1 MKNNKIWKIIFAGIG
16 VAVLLIAGYWLWTLL
31 DKKEIK
37 ETSIP
42 AQDLSNTV
50 LYQGKEYEYNSDLK
64 NILFVGIDQT
74 DMLTEQET
82 PGTAGQADC
91 ILLVSMDRTSETAK
105 VVQISRDTMT
115 DVDLYDVSGNYS
127 KTIRKQIATQ
137 YAYAN
142 GGKSS
147 SWAMK
152 KAVSRLFYDLP
163 IDGTIAMNIEGIR
176 AITDS
181 VGGVTLTIPEDY
193 TVIDPAFT
201 AGTTVT
207 LNGEQAEKY
216 IRYRNTDET
225 GSNNDRMK
233 RQTQFVPE
241 LLKAVKATA
250 GEDGNYYETFSG
262 ILDPYMILD
271 MSAKDVDE
279 LAEYGLASEDIYTV
293 PGEVQAGAEHDEFI
307 INEEEL
313 YEMVINMFYRPV
325 ETADR

>member
-1 MKNNKIWKIIFAGIG
+1 MKNSKTFKIIFVGIC
-16 VAVLLIAGYWLWTLL
+16 VAVLLGSGYLLWTVLGQ
-31 DKKEIK
+31 EEVK

-64 NILFVGIDQT
+64 NILFLGIDKT

-91 ILLVSMDRTSETAK
+91 ILLVSMNRTSKTAK
-105 VVQISRDTMT
+105 VIQVSRDTMS

-147 SWAMK
+147 NWAMK
-152 KAVSRLFYDLP
+152 KAVSRLFYELP
-163 IDGTIAMNIEGIR
+163 IDGTIAMNMEGIR
-176 AITDS
+176 AITDA
-181 VGGVTLTIPEDY
+181 VGGVMLTIPEDY
-193 TVIDPAFT
+193 TMIDPTFT
-201 AGTTVT
+201 SGATVT

-233 RQTQFVPE
+233 RQTQFVPA

-250 GEDGNYYETFSG
+250 GESGEYYETFSS
-262 ILDPYMILD
+262 ILDPYMVLD
-271 MSAKDVDE
+271 MSAKDVNE
-279 LAEYGLASEDIYTV
+279 LAEYGLAAQDIITI
-293 PGEVQAGAEHDEFI
+293 PGEVQAGTEHDEFI
-307 INEEEL
+307 VNDDEL

>member
-1 MKNNKIWKIIFAGIG
+1 MRNNKTWKIIFAGIG

-176 AITDS
+176 VITDF

-193 TVIDPAFT
+193 TVIDPTFVSGA
-201 AGTTVT
+201 TVT

-233 RQTQFVPE
+233 RQTQFVPA
-241 LLKAVKATA
+241 LLKTVKATA
-250 GEDGNYYETFSG
+250 GESGEYYETFSG

-271 MSAKDVDE
+271 MSAKDVNK